1 MYSGKKGSETA
12 FNIYPPQTKPLGQI
26 VDEAENRITKQ
37 KLQLEINQL
46 RQREQLYEAKRKE
59 LIELELQYRK
69 NQGFQVKKRDGG

>member
-12 FNIYPPQTKPLGQI
+12 FNIYPLPTKPIGQI
-26 VDEAENRITKQ
+26 VDEAENRIIKQ

-69 NQGFQVKKRDGG
+69 NQGF